1 MPRSSAAIKWSEA
14 SLQPFVPDSLS
25 TSLQLTVRAA
35 RSSGNLLLR
44 HELRGRLEDILLPE
58 LTAAPVR
65 RDQLWRQTC
74 FELFIAPAG
83 SPQYW
88 EVNLSPSGDW
98 NVYTFAAYRER
109 MREEQAV
116 TALPCRTERQPGLLT
131 LEFIFPL
138 ASLIAP
144 EQTAELAVS
153 AVIQDKRGQLHYWA
167 LRHCGPQPD
176 FHRRESFCL
185 SLS

>member
-1 MPRSSAAIKWSEA
+1 MAQ
-14 SLQPFVPDSLS
+14 LQPFAADSLTAGLELAVS
-25 TSLQLTVRAA
+25 VA
-35 RSSGNLLLR
+35 RSSSSLLLR
-44 HELRGRLEDILLPE
+44 CELRGRLEDVLLLE
-58 LTAAPVR
+58 QAVAPSR

-74 FELFIAPAG
+74 FELFVAPAG

-98 NVYTFAAYRER
+98 NVYAFDAYREG

-116 TALPCRTERQPGLLT
+116 TTLPCQIDRQPDVLT
-131 LEFIFPL
+131 LECVFPL
-138 ASLIAP
+138 DRIIAP
-144 EQTAELAVS
+144 EQPAEAAAS
-153 AVIQDKRGQLHYWA
+153 AVIQGRSGQTSFWA

-185 SLS
+185 SLR

>member
-14 SLQPFVPDSLS
+14 SLQPFVPDSLC
-25 TSLQLTVRAA
+25 TGLQLTVSAA
-35 RSSGNLLLR
+35 RNASSQLLR
-44 HELRGRLEDILLPE
+44 YELRGRLEDILLPE
-58 LTAAPVR
+58 LATVPVR

-88 EVNLSPSGDW
+88 EVNLSPAGDW
-98 NVYTFAAYRER
+98 NVYAFTAYREG

-116 TALPCRTERQPGLLT
+116 TALPCRTERQPSLLT

-144 EQTAELAVS
+144 EQTVELAVS

-167 LRHCGPQPD
+167 LRHCGLQPD

-185 SLS
+185 RLS